1 MRAVSSI
8 QQSFD
13 LAKIASR
20 KQDKME
26 NFGMWD
32 VAGLFG
38 MQVVVVVD
46 GSTPSSPP
54 SPVG

>member
-1 MRAVSSI
+1 MRAVSGI

-13 LAKIASR
+13 LAKIAR
-20 KQDKME
+20 KQYKME

-38 MQVVVVVD
+38 MQVVVVMD